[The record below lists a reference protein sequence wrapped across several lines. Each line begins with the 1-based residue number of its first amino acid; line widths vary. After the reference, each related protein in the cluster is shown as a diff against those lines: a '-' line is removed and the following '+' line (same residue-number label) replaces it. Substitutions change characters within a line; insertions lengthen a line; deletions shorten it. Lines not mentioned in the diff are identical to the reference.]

1 MFHILFHILFIGSWW
16 YVTMFVSLILCWAKL
31 VCRSN
36 TLKVWQTNLFQ
47 AINLLHFTR
56 ISTSHGITHHECRKM
71 AHLNKSINKLFRRL
85 GPTWW
90 YLHFPIVAVS
100 NQRDMSP
107 WPRNPKFWPENC
119 KTSGCPSSSTPP
131 AFQEVSMPREGLNT
145 KSHSELQEHL
155 KAKFR
160 YAWGQLIENR
170 ITSC

>member
-1 MFHILFHILFIGSWW
+1 
-16 YVTMFVSLILCWAKL
+16 MFVSLILCWAKL

-56 ISTSHGITHHECRKM
+56 ISTSHGITRHECRKM

-85 GPTWW
+85 DPTWW

-131 AFQEVSMPREGLNT
+131 AVYNLVRATPVCRERGWILNPIVNCKNISKLSLDMPEGNWL
-145 KSHSELQEHL
+145 KIELHL
-155 KAKFR
+155 A
-160 YAWGQLIENR
+160 R
-170 ITSC
+170 IWKLMV